1 MKLLQLSIYNYQLSM
16 NEQFSFI
23 NVALWKTANGE
34 CMVNRKWLIV
44 NGRARGI
51 L

>member
-23 NVALWKTANGE
+23 NVATWQ
-34 CMVNRKWLIV
+34 MVSAKSMLNVKCQMINASEGGV
-44 NGRARGI
+44 
-51 L
+51 